1 MDQMINEDEYAMKIL
16 IIEDE
21 LPSARLLRRKLEG
34 LGYTVMA
41 ILQTVEESIEWFLSN
56 VEPDL
61 LLMDIQL
68 ADGISFE
75 ILERIK
81 PSSAIIFTTAYDEYL
96 LRAFKQNSIDYLLKP
111 IEDEELENAIKKFLQ
126 FRRPVLPFDPAAFE
140 ALFRNTSQTFK
151 ERFTIKIGQSL
162 KIVTSQQI
170 ECIYSENK
178 GTYIYTD
185 ENGTYLLDQTLDALT
200 PQLSPKDFFRINRS
214 SIVQFNA
221 IKNVAVHSNA
231 RLKVYLKHYESDDL
245 IVSREKVAAFK
256 SWINQ

>member
-1 MDQMINEDEYAMKIL
+1 MKIL

-21 LPSARLLRRKLEG
+21 LPSARLLRRKLER
-34 LGYTVMA
+34 LGYTVA
-41 ILQTVEESIEWFLSN
+41 ATLQTVEESIEWFRSN
-56 VEPDL
+56 AEPDL
-61 LLMDIQL
+61 LFMDIQL

-75 ILERIK
+75 ILEQIK

-111 IEDEELENAIKKFLQ
+111 IEDEELENAIEKFLQ
-126 FRRPVLPFDPAAFE
+126 FRRPVSPFDLTTFE
-140 ALFRNTSQTFK
+140 ALFKNTTQTFK
-151 ERFTIKIGQSL
+151 ERFTIRIGQNL

-178 GTYIYTD
+178 GTYLYTN
-185 ENGTYLLDQTLDALT
+185 ENGNYLLDQTLDALT

-221 IKNVAVHSNA
+221 IKTIAIHSNA
-231 RLKVYLKHYESDDL
+231 RLKIYLNHYESDEL

-256 SWINQ
+256 NWLDQ

>member
-1 MDQMINEDEYAMKIL
+1 MKIL

-21 LPSARLLRRKLEG
+21 LPSARLLRRKLER
-34 LGYTVMA
+34 LGYTVA
-41 ILQTVEESIEWFLSN
+41 ATLQTVEESIEWFRSN
-56 VEPDL
+56 AEPDL
-61 LLMDIQL
+61 LFMDIQL

-75 ILERIK
+75 ILEQVR

-111 IEDEELENAIKKFLQ
+111 IEDEELENAIEKFLQ
-126 FRRPVLPFDPAAFE
+126 FRRPVSPFDLTTFE
-140 ALFRNTSQTFK
+140 TLFKNTTQTFK
-151 ERFTIKIGQSL
+151 ERFTIRIGQNL

-178 GTYIYTD
+178 GTYLYTN
-185 ENGTYLLDQTLDALT
+185 ENGNYLLDQTLDALT

-221 IKNVAVHSNA
+221 IKTIAIHSNA
-231 RLKVYLKHYESDDL
+231 RLKIYLNHYESDEL

-256 SWINQ
+256 NWLDQ

>member
-1 MDQMINEDEYAMKIL
+1 MKIL

-21 LPSARLLRRKLEG
+21 LPSARLLRRKLER
-34 LGYTVMA
+34 LGYTVA
-41 ILQTVEESIEWFLSN
+41 ATLQTVEESIEWFRSN
-56 VEPDL
+56 AEPDL
-61 LLMDIQL
+61 LFMDIQL
-68 ADGISFE
+68 ADGISFD
-75 ILERIK
+75 ILEQVR

-111 IEDEELENAIKKFLQ
+111 IEDEELENAIEKFLQ
-126 FRRPVLPFDPAAFE
+126 FRRPASPFDLTTFE
-140 ALFRNTSQTFK
+140 TLFKNTTQTFK
-151 ERFTIKIGQSL
+151 ERFTIRIGQNL

-178 GTYIYTD
+178 GTYLYTN
-185 ENGTYLLDQTLDALT
+185 ENGNYLLDQTLDALT

-221 IKNVAVHSNA
+221 IKTIAIHSNA
-231 RLKVYLKHYESDDL
+231 RLKIYLNHYESDEL

-256 SWINQ
+256 NWLDQ

>member
-1 MDQMINEDEYAMKIL
+1 MKIL

-21 LPSARLLRRKLEG
+21 LPSARLLRRKLER
-34 LGYTVMA
+34 LGYTVA
-41 ILQTVEESIEWFLSN
+41 ATLQTVEESIEWFRSN
-56 VEPDL
+56 AEPDL
-61 LLMDIQL
+61 LFMDIQL

-75 ILERIK
+75 ILEQIK

-111 IEDEELENAIKKFLQ
+111 IEDEELENAIEKFLQ
-126 FRRPVLPFDPAAFE
+126 FRRPVSPFDLTTFE
-140 ALFRNTSQTFK
+140 TLFKNTTQTFK
-151 ERFTIKIGQSL
+151 ERFTIRIGQNL

-178 GTYIYTD
+178 GTYLYTN
-185 ENGTYLLDQTLDALT
+185 ENGNYLLDQTLDALT

-221 IKNVAVHSNA
+221 IKTIAIHSNA
-231 RLKVYLKHYESDDL
+231 RLKIYLKHYESDEL
-245 IVSREKVAAFK
+245 IVSREKVVAFK
-256 SWINQ
+256 NWLDQ

>member
-1 MDQMINEDEYAMKIL
+1 MKIL

-21 LPSARLLRRKLEG
+21 LPSARLLRRKLER
-34 LGYTVMA
+34 LGYTVA
-41 ILQTVEESIEWFLSN
+41 ATLQTVEESIEWFRSN
-56 VEPDL
+56 AEPDL
-61 LLMDIQL
+61 LFMDIQL

-75 ILERIK
+75 ILEQVR

-111 IEDEELENAIKKFLQ
+111 IEDEELENAIEKFLQ
-126 FRRPVLPFDPAAFE
+126 FRRPVSPFDLTTFE
-140 ALFRNTSQTFK
+140 ALFKNTTQTFK
-151 ERFTIKIGQSL
+151 ERFTIRIGQNL

-178 GTYIYTD
+178 GTYLYTN
-185 ENGTYLLDQTLDALT
+185 ENGNYLLDQTLDALT

-221 IKNVAVHSNA
+221 IKTIAIHSNA
-231 RLKVYLKHYESDDL
+231 RLKIYLNHYESDEL

-256 SWINQ
+256 NWLDQ

>member
-1 MDQMINEDEYAMKIL
+1 MKIL

-21 LPSARLLRRKLEG
+21 LPSARLLRRKLER
-34 LGYTVMA
+34 LGYTVA
-41 ILQTVEESIEWFLSN
+41 ATLQTVEESIEWFRSN
-56 VEPDL
+56 AEPDL
-61 LLMDIQL
+61 LFMDIQL

-75 ILERIK
+75 ILEQVR

-111 IEDEELENAIKKFLQ
+111 IEDEELENAIEKFLQ
-126 FRRPVLPFDPAAFE
+126 FRRPVSPFDLTTFE
-140 ALFRNTSQTFK
+140 TLIKNTTQTFK
-151 ERFTIKIGQSL
+151 ERFTIRIGQNL

-178 GTYIYTD
+178 GTYLYTN
-185 ENGTYLLDQTLDALT
+185 ENGNYLLDQTLDALT

-214 SIVQFNA
+214 NIVQFNA
-221 IKNVAVHSNA
+221 IKTIAIHSNA
-231 RLKVYLKHYESDDL
+231 RLKIYLNHYESDEL

-256 SWINQ
+256 NWLDQ